1 MKTEISGACMG
12 QGKRLRSTHR
22 EKRKRKGPDIS
33 LSEIGQSEQKE
44 EIGNT
49 IPSRSPTAQEGKPYI
64 LDILSIACMAGKD
77 KRRIPEGTDPHLK
90 QGEANPL

>member
-1 MKTEISGACMG
+1 MKKNGNEEKEILWMSAMKTEISGACMG

-49 IPSRSPTAQEGKPYI
+49 IPSRSPIAQGRV
-64 LDILSIACMAGKD
+64 SH
-77 KRRIPEGTDPHLK
+77 TS
-90 QGEANPL
+90 

>member
-49 IPSRSPTAQEGKPYI
+49 IPSPEPDSSREGKPYI

-77 KRRIPEGTDPHLK
+77 NAGFRRVRIRI
-90 QGEANPL
+90 